1 MANSSQQPA
10 LPESSANNKR
20 KGKNPSHVAQSPNI
34 DLVIDDNVSCTQ
46 AANIANTHAMTI
58 REYLQDRDEPGIN
71 GVAARDRNRCDSG
84 DVCPAAQ

>member
-20 KGKNPSHVAQSPNI
+20 KGKNPSHVTQSPNM
-34 DLVIDDNVSCTQ
+34 DLVTDDNVSCTQ

-58 REYLQDRDEPGIN
+58 REYLQVFYPSQSQR
-71 GVAARDRNRCDSG
+71 
-84 DVCPAAQ
+84 